1 MDISPQLKYQAL
13 RQQLEALM
21 AQPARDLVAIDRLVN
36 ELEQTQLA
44 VKTGFGIKGNNPNE

>member
-13 RQQLEALM
+13 RHQLEALM